1 MPKESQPTQ
10 QMVEIEEVKNGA
22 AVLKNGGLRRI
33 LMVTGINTE
42 LKSEE
47 EQNVIIYA
55 FQNFLNTLDFSVQ
68 FVVHS
73 RKMNIGAY
81 LEKLAERERREENE
95 LLRNQTSEY
104 AEFVRS
110 FVESNAVM
118 AKTFFAVVS
127 YDPIIVPSGS
137 VKLLELFKFGGK
149 AAPLEESLEHKFVQL
164 NHRVNQV
171 VRGLS
176 QIGLRAVALND
187 EEMIELFYNLY
198 NPQTV
203 EKKDIKMAN
212 SQ

>member
-1 MPKESQPTQ
+1 MKESQPTQ
-10 QMVEIEEVKNGA
+10 QVVEIEEIKNGA
-22 AVLKNGGLRRI
+22 AILKNGGLRRI

-55 FQNFLNTLDFSVQ
+55 FQNFLNALDFSVQ

-81 LEKLAERERREENE
+81 LEKLAERERREDND
-95 LLRNQTSEY
+95 LLRNQILEY
-104 AEFVRS
+104 AEFIRS

-118 AKTFFAVVS
+118 AKTFFAVVA
-127 YDPIIVPSGS
+127 YDPITVPSGS
-137 VKLLELFKFGGK
+137 EKLLGIFKFGGK
-149 AAPLEESLEHKFVQL
+149 TASLEESLEHKFVQL

-171 VRGLS
+171 IRGLS

-203 EKKDIKMAN
+203 EKKDFKIAN
-212 SQ
+212 G